1 VILSDKTG
9 TLTQNRM
16 SVRRLWLGG
25 EFFKP
30 DDIAVQPRL
39 AEDHR
44 ALFECCALPQPE
56 TGEVHEC
63 CCFSSFTVMASSLRG

>member
-25 EFFKP
+25 EL
-30 DDIAVQPRL
+30 V
-39 AEDHR
+39 
-44 ALFECCALPQPE
+44 
-56 TGEVHEC
+56 TW
-63 CCFSSFTVMASSLRG
+63 TTW